1 MSAAGTAIRLD
12 GVSLCYRLAKQRP
25 RSLKEYLLHFV
36 RGQLVYEKL
45 WALRDVDLSIER
57 GESVGVIGRN
67 GAGKSTLLRVI
78 SGVLRATRG
87 RVRAVGRIAPILE
100 LGTGFDPELTGLENI
115 RLFAL
120 FLGRSHREIDA
131 ATSAIVEFSGL
142 GDFVRSPVR
151 NFSSGMLARLGFA
164 VVTAWI
170 PDLLIV
176 DEALAVGD
184 AVFLARCHAR
194 LAEFRRA
201 GTTIL
206 LVSHQPELIRASCG
220 RCLRIEGGRI
230 AADGDPETV
239 LAGYGEERRSSIAAD
254 ENP

>member
-1 MSAAGTAIRLD
+1 
-12 GVSLCYRLAKQRP
+12 
-25 RSLKEYLLHFV
+25 SLKEYLLHFV

-45 WALRDVDLSIER
+45 WALRDVDLTIAP
-57 GESVGVIGRN
+57 GESVGIVGRN

-78 SGVLRATRG
+78 SGVLTPTRG
-87 RVRAVGRIAPILE
+87 RVAARGRIAPILE

-120 FLGRSHREIDA
+120 FLGRGHREVDA
-131 ATSAIVEFSGL
+131 AVDAIVDFSGL

-151 NFSSGMLARLGFA
+151 SFSSGMLARLGFA
-164 VVTAWI
+164 IVTAWT
-170 PDLLIV
+170 PDILIV

-184 AVFLARCHAR
+184 AAFLARCRAR

-206 LVSHQPELIRASCG
+206 LVSHQPELIRASCT
-220 RCLRIEGGRI
+220 RCLRIEAGRI

-239 LAGYGEERRSSIAAD
+239 LERYAGERRSAVDAGT
-254 ENP
+254 

>member
-1 MSAAGTAIRLD
+1 VSADTAVRLD
-12 GVSLCYRLAKQRP
+12 GVSLRYRLAKQRP

-36 RGQLVYEKL
+36 RGQLVYEEL
-45 WALRDVDLSIER
+45 WALRDVDLSIAR
-57 GESVGVIGRN
+57 GESVGVVGRN

-87 RVRAVGRIAPILE
+87 RVRTAGRIAPILE
-100 LGTGFDPELTGLENI
+100 LGTGFDGELTGLENI

-120 FLGRSHREIDA
+120 YLGRSHREIDA
-131 ATSAIVEFSGL
+131 ATPAIVEFSGL

-170 PDLLIV
+170 PELLIV

-184 AVFLARCHAR
+184 AAFLARCHAR

-201 GTTIL
+201 GATIL
-206 LVSHQPELIRASCG
+206 LVSHQPELILASCG
-220 RCLRIEGGRI
+220 RCLRIEAGRI
-230 AADGDPETV
+230 VADGDPSSV
-239 LAGYGEERRSSIAAD
+239 LARYAEERRSSVLAD
-254 ENP
+254 GDP

>member
-1 MSAAGTAIRLD
+1 MTAGPAVLLE

-25 RSLKEYLLHFV
+25 RSLKEYALHWI

-45 WALRDVDLSIER
+45 WALRDVDLSIAP
-57 GESVGVIGRN
+57 GESVGVVGRN

-78 SGVLRATRG
+78 SGVLKATRG
-87 RVRAVGRIAPILE
+87 RVLTRGRMAPILE

-120 FLGRSHREIDA
+120 FLGRTHREIDA
-131 ATSAIVEFSGL
+131 AMAEIVEFSGL

-151 NFSSGMLARLGFA
+151 SFSAGMLARLGFA
-164 VVTAWI
+164 VVAAWT

-184 AVFLARCHAR
+184 AAFLARCRGR
-194 LAEFRRA
+194 LAAFRRA

-206 LVSHQPELIRASCG
+206 LVSHQPELIRGSCG
-220 RCLRIEGGRI
+220 RCLRIEAGRV
-230 AADGDPETV
+230 AADGEPEAV
-239 LAGYGEERRSSIAAD
+239 LARYAEERRSSVDAGT
-254 ENP
+254 

>member
-1 MSAAGTAIRLD
+1 MTAGPAVLLE

-25 RSLKEYLLHFV
+25 RSLKEYALHWI

-45 WALRDVDLSIER
+45 WALRDVDLSIAP
-57 GESVGVIGRN
+57 GESVGVVGRN

-78 SGVLRATRG
+78 SGVLKATRG
-87 RVRAVGRIAPILE
+87 RVLTRGRMAPILE

-120 FLGRSHREIDA
+120 FLGRTHREIDA
-131 ATSAIVEFSGL
+131 AMAEIVEFSGL

-151 NFSSGMLARLGFA
+151 SFSAGMLARLGFA
-164 VVTAWI
+164 VVAAWT

-184 AVFLARCHAR
+184 AAFLARCRGR

-206 LVSHQPELIRASCG
+206 LVSHQPELIRGSCG
-220 RCLRIEGGRI
+220 RCLRIEAGRV
-230 AADGDPETV
+230 AADGEPEAV
-239 LAGYGEERRSSIAAD
+239 LARYAEERRSSVDAGT
-254 ENP
+254 

>member
-1 MSAAGTAIRLD
+1 MTAGPAVLLE

-25 RSLKEYLLHFV
+25 RSLKEYALHWI

-45 WALRDVDLSIER
+45 WALRDVDLSIAP
-57 GESVGVIGRN
+57 GESVGVVGRN

-78 SGVLRATRG
+78 SGVLKATRG
-87 RVRAVGRIAPILE
+87 RVLTRGRMAPILE

-120 FLGRSHREIDA
+120 FLGRTHREIDA
-131 ATSAIVEFSGL
+131 AMAEIVEFSGL

-151 NFSSGMLARLGFA
+151 SFSAGMLARLGFA
-164 VVTAWI
+164 VVAAWT

-184 AVFLARCHAR
+184 AAFLARCRGR

-206 LVSHQPELIRASCG
+206 LVSHQPELIRGSCG
-220 RCLRIEGGRI
+220 RCLRIEAGRI
-230 AADGDPETV
+230 AADGEPEAV
-239 LAGYGEERRSSIAAD
+239 LARYAEERRSSVDAGT
-254 ENP
+254 

>member
-1 MSAAGTAIRLD
+1 MSAESPAVRLD

-45 WALRDVDLSIER
+45 WALRDVDLTIAP
-57 GESVGVIGRN
+57 GESVGIVGRN

-78 SGVLRATRG
+78 SGVLTPTRG
-87 RVRAVGRIAPILE
+87 RVAARGRIAPILE

-131 ATSAIVEFSGL
+131 AAGAIVEFSGL

-151 NFSSGMLARLGFA
+151 SFSSGMLARLGFA
-164 VVTAWI
+164 VVTAWT
-170 PDLLIV
+170 PDILIV

-184 AVFLARCHAR
+184 AAFLARCRGR
-194 LAEFRRA
+194 LDEFRRA

-206 LVSHQPELIRASCG
+206 LVSHQPELIRASCT
-220 RCLRIEGGRI
+220 RCLRIEAGRI
-230 AADGDPETV
+230 AADGDPEVV
-239 LAGYGEERRSSIAAD
+239 LERYAGDRRSAVDAGT
-254 ENP
+254 

>member
-1 MSAAGTAIRLD
+1 MTAGPAVLLE

-25 RSLKEYLLHFV
+25 RSLKEYALHWI

-45 WALRDVDLSIER
+45 WALRDVDLSIAP
-57 GESVGVIGRN
+57 GESVGVVGRN

-78 SGVLRATRG
+78 SGVLKATRG
-87 RVRAVGRIAPILE
+87 RVLTRGRMAPILE

-120 FLGRSHREIDA
+120 FLGRTHREIDA
-131 ATSAIVEFSGL
+131 AMAEIVEFSGL

-151 NFSSGMLARLGFA
+151 SFSAGMLARLGFA
-164 VVTAWI
+164 VVAAWTL
-170 PDLLIV
+170 DLLIV

-184 AVFLARCHAR
+184 AAFLARCRGR

-206 LVSHQPELIRASCG
+206 LVSHQPELIRGSCG
-220 RCLRIEGGRI
+220 RCLRIEAGRI
-230 AADGDPETV
+230 AADGEPEAV
-239 LAGYGEERRSSIAAD
+239 LARYAEERRSSVDAGT
-254 ENP
+254 

>member
-1 MSAAGTAIRLD
+1 MTAGPAVLLE

-25 RSLKEYLLHFV
+25 RSLKEYALHWI

-45 WALRDVDLSIER
+45 WALRDVDLSIAP
-57 GESVGVIGRN
+57 GESVGVVGRN

-78 SGVLRATRG
+78 SGVLKATRG
-87 RVRAVGRIAPILE
+87 RVLTRGRMAPILE

-120 FLGRSHREIDA
+120 FLGRTHREIDA
-131 ATSAIVEFSGL
+131 AMAEIVEFSGL

-151 NFSSGMLARLGFA
+151 SFSAGMLARLGFA
-164 VVTAWI
+164 VVAAWT

-184 AVFLARCHAR
+184 AAFLARCRGR

-206 LVSHQPELIRASCG
+206 LVSHQPELIRGSCG
-220 RCLRIEGGRI
+220 RCLRIEAGRV
-230 AADGDPETV
+230 AADGEPEAV
-239 LAGYGEERRSSIAAD
+239 LARYAEERRSSVAG
-254 ENP
+254 P